1 MARIQKNLNLGRYE
15 KDDPEVKWLN
25 AQHSSGNSIQ
35 FLIDAAIKAFGEDT
49 DLLKLYIREA
59 AKGNQIVMSIKSVGE
74 PNNNVLDST
83 EIQMKELPPR
93 SIEVK
98 EKDKVTTEVINKK
111 ENASDPKISK
121 SEKPSNK
128 KRNNSKNN
136 SKSNN
141 SNNDSKQDEML
152 SRLNGIEG

>member
-15 KDDPEVKWLN
+15 KNDPEIKWLN
-25 AQHSSGNSIQ
+25 AQHNSGNSIQ

-59 AKGNQIVMSIKSVGE
+59 AKGNQIVISIKPVGE
-74 PNNNVLDST
+74 TDNNVLESS
-83 EIQMKELPPR
+83 EIQPEESTSHTSVLK
-93 SIEVK
+93 K
-98 EKDKVTTEVINKK
+98 KDKDAKDVTNKK
-111 ENASDPKISK
+111 KKSSDTKISK

-128 KRNNSKNN
+128 KLNNSKNN
-136 SKSNN
+136 SKPTN
-141 SNNDSKQDEML
+141 STSDSKQDEML